1 MSIERNKDLVR
12 RAMAAFGRGDM
23 EGYLAEA
30 ADDFAFTLRGTTPFS
45 GTLHGKQAVLD
56 MLRTGL
62 QPSLASPGIEMI
74 IENLIA
80 EGEYVVEQAQGQA
93 RTAAGKDYNNTYCRV
108 WHIVDGKVHSLVE
121 YLDTELVRS
130 AFSE

>member
-1 MSIERNKDLVR
+1 MSTEQNKDLVR
-12 RAMAAFGRGDM
+12 RAMAALGRGDM
-23 EGYLAEA
+23 EGYLADA
-30 ADDFAFTLRGTTPFS
+30 ADDFAFTLTGTTPFS

-62 QPSLASPGIEMI
+62 QPNLASAGIEMT

-80 EGEYVVEQAQGQA
+80 EGEYVVEQARGQA
-93 RTAAGKDYNNTYCRV
+93 RTAAEKDYNNTYCRV
-108 WHIVDGKVHSLVE
+108 WHIVDGKVQSLVE

-130 AFSE
+130 AFSD

>member
-1 MSIERNKDLVR
+1 MSTEQNKDLVR
-12 RAMAAFGRGDM
+12 RAMAALGRGDM
-23 EGYLAEA
+23 EGYLADA
-30 ADDFAFTLRGTTPFS
+30 ADDFAFTLTGTTPFS
-45 GTLHGKQAVLD
+45 GTLHGKRAVLD

-62 QPSLASPGIEMI
+62 QPSLASPGIEMT

-80 EGEYVVEQAQGQA
+80 EGEYVVEQARGQA

-108 WHIVDGKVHSLVE
+108 WRIVDGKVQSLVE

-130 AFSE
+130 AFSD

>member
-1 MSIERNKDLVR
+1 MSTERNKDLVR
-12 RAMAAFGRGDM
+12 RAIAAFGRGDM
-23 EGYLAEA
+23 EGYLADA
-30 ADDFAFTLRGTTPFS
+30 ADDFAFTLQGTTPFS

-62 QPSLASPGIEMI
+62 QPSLASPGIEMT

-80 EGEYVVEQAQGQA
+80 EGEHVVEQAQGRA
-93 RTAAGKDYNNTYCRV
+93 RTAAEKDYNNTYCRV
-108 WHIVDGKVHSLVE
+108 WHIVDGKVQSLVE